1 MKTGTLRF
9 SPVSR
14 SIAARNVRRSLL
26 TSSRPLTR
34 YEPACVTMISSL
46 SLGGA
51 AGTSEATCG
60 SCKLILVS
68 CMKVVETMRNSTRTS
83 STSTSEMTLISGSSL
98 ERFCSFIDHSK
109 YAGLT
114 GPLLIMQHRLDE
126 AHRLLFDPH
135 DQSLDAPA
143 QITVRNQ
150 RRNRDRQTR
159 GRGDQRFR
167 DAAREHSRVR
177 YAVGRD
183 GRERANHAR
192 HGAEQTEQRRDGGN
206 RAERAQVALE
216 LVDDVASRVFDD
228 FFEHVTR
235 GVPIREPGGEHLPER
250 RALLNFLD
258 LFGVELVALD
268 ELHYVIRDAHRHYAL
283 LLQRPQPFENYRD
296 RHHRARDDRPHE
308 PTTRLDDLEH

>member
-60 SCKLILVS
+60 SCRLILVS
-68 CMKVVETMRNSTRTS
+68 CMKVVETMRNSTSTS

-98 ERFCSFIDHSK
+98 ERLCSFIDHSK
-109 YAGLT
+109 YSGLT
-114 GPLLIMQHRLDE
+114 GPLLKVQQRLDE

-143 QITVRNQ
+143 QIAVRDQ
-150 RRNRDRQTR
+150 RRNRDRQAC
-159 GRGDQRFR
+159 GRRDQCFR
-167 DAAREHSRVR
+167 DAVGEHRRVR
-177 YAVGRD
+177 DTVGRD
-183 GRERANHAR
+183 GSERVNHAR
-192 HGAEQTEQRRDGGN
+192 HGAEQPEQRRNGGD
-206 RAERAQVALE
+206 RAERGQVA
-216 LVDDVASRVFDD
+216 
-228 FFEHVTR
+228 
-235 GVPIREPGGEHLPER
+235 
-250 RALLNFLD
+250 
-258 LFGVELVALD
+258 
-268 ELHYVIRDAHRHYAL
+268 
-283 LLQRPQPFENYRD
+283 
-296 RHHRARDDRPHE
+296 
-308 PTTRLDDLEH
+308 